1 MQNFEGITKTVK
13 VFLKKPYAIIDKKKT
28 LVSSM
33 NTQSSIRYSCI
44 TVPEN
49 YFIVN
54 RVLTTGC

>member
-1 MQNFEGITKTVK
+1 MLMQNFEGIRKTVK
-13 VFLKKPYAIIDKKKT
+13 EFLKKPYAIIDKKKKT

-33 NTQSSIRYSCI
+33 KILNE
-44 TVPEN
+44 VPEN

>member
-1 MQNFEGITKTVK
+1 MLMQNFEGIRKTVK
-13 VFLKKPYAIIDKKKT
+13 EFLKKPYAIIDKKKQKT

-33 NTQSSIRYSCI
+33 KILNE
-44 TVPEN
+44 VPEN